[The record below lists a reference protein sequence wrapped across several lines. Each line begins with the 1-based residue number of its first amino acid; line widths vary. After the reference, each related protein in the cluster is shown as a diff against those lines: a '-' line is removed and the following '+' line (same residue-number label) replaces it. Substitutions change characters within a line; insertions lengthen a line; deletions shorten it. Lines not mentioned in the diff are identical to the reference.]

1 MKADYSLNPYSQIA
15 NRIALN
21 FFLNNLA
28 YVVCSV
34 FLTPLSVSMEID
46 DLNIFGYL
54 RIIR

>member
-21 FFLNNLA
+21 FCFNNLA

-46 DLNIFGYL
+46 DLNIFGYFTHY
-54 RIIR
+54 